1 MIGIDLGTTNSL
13 AAYWSDGK
21 PVIIPNSLG
30 EPLTPSVV
38 SVDDDG
44 RILVG
49 QAAKERLITH
59 PDRTASVFKRDM
71 GTNRKYM
78 LGPLTFTPEELS
90 SFVLK
95 SIREDAEEYLKMPVS
110 EAIIS
115 VPAYFNDEQRKSTR
129 DAAILA
135 GIHVK
140 RLVSEPTCAAIAYGM
155 HLRGQKEQFI
165 VLDLGGGTFDVSI
178 LEMYDGIME
187 VKAVAG
193 NAYLGGE
200 DFTQALVRLYL
211 ARIGLA
217 RETLT
222 EKELAVLIRH
232 AERAKMEL
240 SAKEIATMQPFPDQK
255 YPEVKLTRDTFEEAC
270 SSLLLEIRAPIER
283 AMRDADLRPNEITAV
298 ILVGG
303 STRLPMIR
311 KSASQMFQKLPF
323 VSINPDQAIALGA
336 ATYAALIERNVEL
349 EEIILTDVCPF
360 TLGLEVTQVIDKRGN
375 RTTYF
380 MPIIERNTT
389 LPYSHEE
396 SLVAIYDM
404 QQAINIK
411 IYQGES
417 IKPENNQFLGSIRVA
432 IPPAKAGV
440 HSVNARFT
448 YDISGLLEVEA
459 YVPATNEKKRL
470 VIESRKG
477 TMSPEEIEARLQKLA
492 SIKMHPRDQAINR
505 ALLARAD
512 RVYEETLGEVRLE
525 LGQRIADFSCLLN
538 TQKDSLIQEGRRDME
553 AFLNQLEKDN
563 LTIF

>member
-222 EKELAVLIRH
+222 EKELAALIRH